1 MHLTRR
7 VGAFL
12 AAGAIAIT
20 GIVAPNAS
28 ADTFHDKYPETPKLN
43 PELPIVETTHGSDHI
58 KANIL
63 NPHPVCNSGEDY
75 RTVVYKVTEN
85 FLPAGTISATNKS
98 KDPIPLT
105 QNLSKSQSISVSI
118 QGDRT
123 DQTSF
128 NFGGSTSKDGN
139 TGSFGI
145 AKTITTK
152 IGGNISYS
160 LSWNVGQTI
169 GPYQVPP
176 NHTGEATYG
185 FRTVNLDGTQQ
196 YCRPNGTWSTP
207 TPWRV
212 FAPMKNDVEVKVYDH
227 DHLADAWQG
236 TAHKADAEEPENVE
250 ALAAEAAEQ
259 LDGEATVS
267 EPDTSVADPAVQDGE
282 DAEPEIIPE
291 ESEDPEGNQ
300 PADGET
306 VLGEDEAEA
315 AEEAEPAD
323 EAEPAEDA
331 EVNTDYDLEPYF
343 TVAAGK
349 AAGFAGLVAL
359 RVKNVGD
366 KDYFQENMATR
377 FRIEV
382 HTEDGPEGVDRL
394 ITPGWFNG
402 AYTRDLGFDREKSV
416 RTFEVT
422 LSNPIP
428 AGETKL
434 VANLN
439 FGDGLTKLG
448 RIKNYLTVT
457 QIGRLPEDNST
468 YNDQNVDSRERTQ
481 DMMGRANKGI
491 F

>member
-1 MHLTRR
+1 M
-7 VGAFL
+7 GALL
-12 AAGAIAIT
+12 AAGAIAVT

-28 ADTFHDKYPETPKLN
+28 ADTFHDKYPETPELN

-75 RTVVYKVTEN
+75 RTVVYKVTED

-123 DQTSF
+123 DQTSI
-128 NFGGSTSKDGN
+128 NLGGSTSQDGN

-145 AKTITTK
+145 AKSITTK
-152 IGGNISYS
+152 LGGSISYS

-169 GPYQVPP
+169 GPYQVPA

-185 FRTVNLDGTQQ
+185 FRTIDLDGTQQ
-196 YCRPNGTWSTP
+196 YCRPNGTWSNP

-212 FAPMKNDVEVKVYDH
+212 FAPVKNDVEVKVYSH
-227 DHLADAWQG
+227 DHLSDSWQG
-236 TAHKADAEEPENVE
+236 TAHQADP
-250 ALAAEAAEQ
+250 EAAEEAEAVEAE
-259 LDGEATVS
+259 DTGEVTIS
-267 EPDTSVADPAVQDGE
+267 EPDTSIADPAIQDGE
-282 DAEPEIIPE
+282 DAQPEIVPE
-291 ESEDPEGNQ
+291 NSEDPEGDQ

-306 VLGEDEAEA
+306 VLAEDEVEAADAEAESEAEA
-315 AEEAEPAD
+315 EEGQPA
-323 EAEPAEDA
+323 ADA

-349 AAGFAGLVAL
+349 APGFAGLVAV

-366 KDYFQENMATR
+366 KDYFQEDMATR

-428 AGETKL
+428 AGETML

-468 YNDQNVDSRERTQ
+468 YNDQNVDSREHTQ
-481 DMMGRANKGI
+481 DMMGRANAGI